1 MLTLAGK
8 FGLTVIVIFPLVAG
22 LAVAQVALEV
32 KTTVTISPFDS
43 AEFVYVALLV
53 PTFPPFNFHWYAG
66 DEPPLLG
73 VAVKVTFV
81 PAQIVELDAEMLTLA
96 GKFGLTVI
104 VIFPLVAGLA
114 VAQVALEVKTTV
126 TISPFDSAE
135 FVYVALLVPT
145 FPPFNFHWYAGDEP
159 PLLGVAVKVT
169 FVPAQIVELDAAML
183 TLTGKL
189 GFTVIVIF
197 PLVAGFVVAQVALE
211 VKTTVTM
218 SPFANVEFVYVV
230 LLIPTFPPFNFH

>member
-1 MLTLAGK
+1 M
-8 FGLTVIVIFPLVAG
+8 
-22 LAVAQVALEV
+22 
-32 KTTVTISPFDS
+32 
-43 AEFVYVALLV
+43 
-53 PTFPPFNFHWYAG
+53 
-66 DEPPLLG
+66 
-73 VAVKVTFV
+73 
-81 PAQIVELDAEMLTLA
+81 
-96 GKFGLTVI
+96 
-104 VIFPLVAGLA
+104 
-114 VAQVALEVKTTV
+114 
-126 TISPFDSAE
+126 
-135 FVYVALLVPT
+135 LLVPT